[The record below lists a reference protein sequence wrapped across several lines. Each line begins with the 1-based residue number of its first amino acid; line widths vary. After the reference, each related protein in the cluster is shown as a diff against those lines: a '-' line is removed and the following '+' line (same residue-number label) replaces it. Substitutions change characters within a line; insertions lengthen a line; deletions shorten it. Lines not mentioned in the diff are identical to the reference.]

1 MTVLRQSGSWLRQ
14 PGNLQRLGRGL
25 LVLVFLWLAGRYWH
39 PYYGFTKF
47 IQFDASDAAVM
58 LPELRAAPVYVHRN
72 SGGYDGTAY
81 AQMAVHP
88 AVRAPALAAAIDNL
102 PYRARRIL
110 LSWAAWILGA
120 GDPVRTVH
128 AYAALNVAVWL
139 GLAWL
144 LHRLFPPPGW
154 RPFLAWTGVLFS
166 AGALHSV
173 RFALTDLAA
182 LTLLVAALRSAERAR
197 PTAVA
202 GLLGAAGLVR
212 ETALLGAVALWPE
225 DWRKISGAT
234 LGRLVLAALPL
245 GLWLLYLRA
254 QGDPMAP
261 GQGNFSWPLA
271 AWAGKLAAAVT
282 ALRYEPET
290 LLAVTTLLAFIAVT
304 VQLVYVAVYP
314 QPRSL
319 WWRLGLVYGIL
330 LLCLGPA
337 VWEGDPGAAT
347 RVLLPLALA
356 FNVLA
361 VRRAAGAPWLFAGN
375 LAVFS
380 GVFILWLVPADTRE
394 LASGRGGPGAYVV
407 KTDERWYD
415 AERGR
420 SRVWAWC
427 ARAGAIELDFWPHT
441 DGTVTVQ
448 LELRGIT
455 PRPLE
460 IRQGGRLL
468 WRGEIGARLQAID
481 LPALTLT
488 QGRAQLELASPADPV
503 REGPEATAR
512 RLGFAVYA
520 VRVKG
525 K

>member
-1 MTVLRQSGSWLRQ
+1 MTAGRPFRGWLRQ
-14 PGNLQRLGRGL
+14 PENLQRLARGM

-110 LSWAAWILGA
+110 LSWVAWILGA
-120 GDPVRTVH
+120 GDPVRVVH

-139 GLAWL
+139 GLAWQ

-154 RPFLAWTGVLFS
+154 RPFVAWTGLLFS

-182 LTLLVAALRSAERAR
+182 LALLVAAMRAVERAR
-197 PTAVA
+197 PTAAA
-202 GLLGAAGLVR
+202 GLLGTAGLVR
-212 ETALLGAVALWPE
+212 ETALLGTVALWPE
-225 DWRKISGAT
+225 NWRKISGAT

-245 GLWLLYLRA
+245 GLWLLYLRLHA
-254 QGDPMAP
+254 DPLAP

-271 AWAGKLAAAVT
+271 AWAGKLAAALT
-282 ALRYEPET
+282 ALKYQPET
-290 LLAVTTLLAFIAVT
+290 MLAATTLLAFIALT
-304 VQLVYVAVYP
+304 VQLIYVAVHP
-314 QPRSL
+314 SPRSP
-319 WWRLGLVYGIL
+319 WWRLGLVYGLL

-361 VRRAAGAPWLFAGN
+361 VRRAAGAPWLLAGN

-380 GVFILWLVPADTRE
+380 GVFILWLVPADSRE
-394 LASGRGGPGAYVV
+394 IDSGRGGPGAYVV
-407 KTDERWYD
+407 RTDEHWYD
-415 AERGR
+415 AEHGR

-427 ARAGAIELDFWPHT
+427 TRAGAIEIDFWPHT
-441 DGTVTVQ
+441 DGAVTVQ

-460 IRQGGRLL
+460 IRQDGRIL
-468 WRGEIGARLQAID
+468 WQGEIGTRLQTIN
-481 LPALTLT
+481 LPAVPVA
-488 QGRAQLELASPADPV
+488 QGRAQLELASPANPE
-503 REGPEATAR
+503 REGPGATAR

-520 VRVKG
+520 VRVAD
-525 K
+525 